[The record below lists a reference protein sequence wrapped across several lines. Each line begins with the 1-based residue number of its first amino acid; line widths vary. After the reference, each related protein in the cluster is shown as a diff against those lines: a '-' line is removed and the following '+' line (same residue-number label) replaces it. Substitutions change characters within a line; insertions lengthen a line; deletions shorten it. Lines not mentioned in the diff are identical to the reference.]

1 MRPRLRKLA
10 LTAHVTFSVGWLGS
24 VVAYLVPAIVAL
36 TSQDVERARACYLVM
51 NLIGWFVIV
60 PLGLGALAS
69 GLVQSLG
76 TEWGVFRHYW
86 ILAKLVLTV
95 IGVTIL
101 VAHMRSVTGVAGMS
115 SETLSLASSSEVK
128 KHLVVHAVGG
138 LVILL
143 VATTLSVFKP
153 WGKTGYG
160 RRKTVTA

>member
-1 MRPRLRKLA
+1 MDI
-10 LTAHVTFSVGWLGS
+10 VISVLGVGA
-24 VVAYLVPAIVAL
+24 VVALFLWRP
-36 TSQDVERARACYLVM
+36 SQEVERARACYFVM

-95 IGVTIL
+95 IGVPIL
-101 VAHMRSVTGVAGMS
+101 IAHMRSVTGVAGMT

-138 LVILL
+138 LVILMI
-143 VATTLSVFKP
+143 ATTLSVFKP

-160 RRKTVTA
+160 RRKAVTA